1 MMKLFDVIAISES
14 RIPKDTNLTTL
25 LNLLQLNL
33 NQVEPYILYINK
45 LSYKVRQDLS
55 IYKSSELESTF
66 IEIINPKK
74 TNIIIHCIYRHPTM
88 NLNEFNDNYLNILSQ
103 KISKEKKNVFL
114 LVDSNVDLLKYDKH
128 AGANEF
134 IDSLS
139 SYMYLPYILHPTR
152 VTGHSQTIIDN
163 IFSNYISKEA
173 VCGNLTSTI
182 SDHLPQV
189 LFIRSMFSDNRDTK
203 SNIFERS
210 WTNFNQAEFVMDYFD
225 KDWSNILNLKHG
237 NVNVSMENFV
247 NNINDLLDKHAP
259 LKKIS

>member
-1 MMKLFDVIAISES
+1 M
-14 RIPKDTNLTTL
+14 
-25 LNLLQLNL
+25 
-33 NQVEPYILYINK
+33 
-45 LSYKVRQDLS
+45 
-55 IYKSSELESTF
+55 
-66 IEIINPKK
+66 
-74 TNIIIHCIYRHPTM
+74 
-88 NLNEFNDNYLNILSQ
+88 
-103 KISKEKKNVFL
+103 
-114 LVDSNVDLLKYDKH
+114 DLLKYDKH
-128 AGANEF
+128 AGTNEF
-134 IDSLS
+134 IDQLS

-152 VTGHSQTIIDN
+152 ETGHLQTIIDN

-189 LFIRSMFSDNRDTK
+189 LFIPSMFSDNPDKK

-237 NVNVSMENFV
+237 NVDVSMEKFV

-259 LKKIS
+259 LKKISSYQSKFRTKPFKAKSIKNALFKRYIKSKSPVKKNEVHQQ